1 MSNRLLVAGLA
12 AGMLCP
18 AVLCRPA
25 VLFAA
30 ARPAVHALDADKDN
44 DNDKDEKAEQKVP
57 VDQIP
62 QAVVDAV
69 KKELPDG
76 TITEAEKQKKHDK
89 VIYEMDVKSG
99 KIVYEVKI
107 SEDGTFIS
115 KAVDDDQDQ
124 QAEKK

>member
-12 AGMLCP
+12 AGMLGP
-18 AVLCRPA
+18 SVLCRPA
-25 VLFAA
+25 VLFGA

-44 DNDKDEKAEQKVP
+44 DKDKDEKDEQKVP

-124 QAEKK
+124 PSEKK